1 MRASK
6 FANGMPSPI
15 SLKRELTRATMARN
29 AGIQSFARQSFF
41 DEPNRKDGFK
51 SDFFDPF
58 HTGENYYGNLCT
70 ADGRYNREVDCQT
83 LRRVSKKAWIINL
96 CITSVQRKIKPFLK
110 PSTNR
115 NLRGFVLHKTGEDV
129 ATATGHKSKE
139 REVIEAF
146 LRNTGMDEDSD
157 RDNFMRFCVKTIRDA
172 LEIDQ
177 VAAEVCY
184 TRAGK
189 PYAFMAVDA
198 ATIEKVMPNQE
209 NPDNIK
215 FVQVVD
221 GMPRAYYP
229 EGTLVFDYQNPRTD
243 LRFSAYGYSYVAQAI
258 DLITGSIN
266 AFTYNAGFFTENKL
280 PRGML
285 LLDGNANQET
295 VEQMEDYICDV
306 MSGQTSNQWRIP
318 IIPSGST
325 GGDNNSIKWV
335 ALAGTNKEMEFQ
347 GWLDFLTSGIVSL
360 FGCSMEE
367 LGLHSSKSQPMFEH
381 NDAPQIEASKSSVL
395 GDTLSFLQQYVN
407 RIIALAFPGWELEF
421 VGYEKDDPKQI
432 LDLAKGELES
442 YKTLNE
448 VRKEKGL
455 PALEGEWANECPAN
469 PQFLQM
475 YQAAKGQE
483 QGEDEGGEDMGDMG
497 EEGDEGED
505 EGIDNDKWGDIEDN
519 AQGKD
524 DGGDDEGGEEG
535 DEENGDDAKEVHK
548 SLNVW

>member
-1 MRASK
+1 MRPSR

-29 AGIQSFARQSFF
+29 AGIQSFARQSYF

-58 HTGENYYGNLCT
+58 RTGENYYGNLRT

-115 NLRGFVLHKTGEDV
+115 NLRGFVLHKAGEDV
-129 ATATGHKSKE
+129 AVAAGHKSKE

-146 LRNTGMDEDSD
+146 LRNTGVDENSD

-177 VAAEVCY
+177 VATEVCY

-198 ATIEKVMPNQE
+198 ATIEKVMPNQD

-295 VEQMEDYICDV
+295 VEQM
-306 MSGQTSNQWRIP
+306 
-318 IIPSGST
+318 
-325 GGDNNSIKWV
+325 
-335 ALAGTNKEMEFQ
+335 
-347 GWLDFLTSGIVSL
+347 DFLL
-360 FGCSMEE
+360 
-367 LGLHSSKSQPMFEH
+367 
-381 NDAPQIEASKSSVL
+381 
-395 GDTLSFLQQYVN
+395 
-407 RIIALAFPGWELEF
+407 
-421 VGYEKDDPKQI
+421 
-432 LDLAKGELES
+432 
-442 YKTLNE
+442 
-448 VRKEKGL
+448 
-455 PALEGEWANECPAN
+455 
-469 PQFLQM
+469 
-475 YQAAKGQE
+475 
-483 QGEDEGGEDMGDMG
+483 
-497 EEGDEGED
+497 
-505 EGIDNDKWGDIEDN
+505 
-519 AQGKD
+519 
-524 DGGDDEGGEEG
+524 
-535 DEENGDDAKEVHK
+535 
-548 SLNVW
+548 